1 MSFTVSVANI
11 IPGTMALSLAG
22 KSIQNIPQNDFW
34 GNGKKKTKDKNM
46 IKGFVPIMAGIP
58 MIGIVSGQVSALS

>member
-1 MSFTVSVANI
+1 MSFTASVANI

-34 GNGKKKTKDKNM
+34 GGKKKAKDKNM